1 MMELAMIYRVFY
13 CDLDELDELI
23 FFNLY
28 KNGWRVLKIK
38 QLKDSFRV
46 IALQGVPYD
55 VPR

>member
-1 MMELAMIYRVFY
+1 MIYRVFY